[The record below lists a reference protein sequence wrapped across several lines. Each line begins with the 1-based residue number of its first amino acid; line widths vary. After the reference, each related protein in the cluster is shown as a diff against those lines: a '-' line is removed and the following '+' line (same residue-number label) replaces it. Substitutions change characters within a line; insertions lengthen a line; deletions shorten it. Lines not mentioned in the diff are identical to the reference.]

1 MPDPTTRPFEAV
13 AASGVRAEVI
23 NAIADMALATRAGT
37 LLRAYQREWAWVD
50 QQNYRDLVDADTFNA
65 AFHGIEREFDRLA
78 EILSQGSPSLA
89 PSFEQTITLAEGAS
103 QVTVSHNL
111 GTADLLVDLQA
122 QLAIPEE
129 LAVHGPTFMA
139 VGAGEPTKVVWTN
152 LGLGVIY
159 AFVLMDENNILL
171 GRASLSDVPLP
182 YNSFFDKDLTLR
194 VRAWKLG

>member
-1 MPDPTTRPFEAV
+1 MPDPSTTRPFETV
-13 AASGVRAEVI
+13 AASGLRAEVI

-65 AFHGIEREFDRLA
+65 AFHDIEREFDRLA

-89 PSFEQTITLAEGAS
+89 PSWEQTITLAERAS
-103 QVTVSHNL
+103 QVTLSHNL

-122 QLAIPEE
+122 QLSVPED
-129 LAVHGPTFMA
+129 LGTHDAFTGA
-139 VGAGEPTKVVWTN
+139 AAGEPTKTVWTN

-159 AFVLMDENNILL
+159 AFVLIDENNILL